1 MGFCLPSLPGAN
13 SPSRPHCL
21 GNALQSPHKG
31 KLHRGGWSCLTP
43 GEGFHGNDDITRL
56 VWLQSQALN
65 GGAWVFHTAEMWRK
79 AIQGLCDDAGIGG
92 PVQNSKPSPALAWP
106 REPVGL
112 PTYKGSSQSIHL
124 SEGGLKPRIVCRHPG
139 EGGRGGRGGGGGRR
153 IVTFSCAGN
162 FK

>member
-1 MGFCLPSLPGAN
+1 MGFCLPSLPCAN

-65 GGAWVFHTAEMWRK
+65 GGAWVFTLQSSGERQSGTLQCWSRR
-79 AIQGLCDDAGIGG
+79 AGPGFQTQAC
-92 PVQNSKPSPALAWP
+92 PWLTRRARQSP
-106 REPVGL
+106 
-112 PTYKGSSQSIHL
+112 HL
-124 SEGGLKPRIVCRHPG
+124 QRGGLKPCILCR
-139 EGGRGGRGGGGGRR
+139 RAAWGRGGGREWGKLVGEGHCD
-153 IVTFSCAGN
+153 VFLGWQL
-162 FK
+162 